1 MDNFDF
7 DGIPPYSISEF
18 LNSSKQNVKT
28 YGFVRGEK
36 LMEFLFEMLDML
48 SKHGHEA
55 GKDPRAS
62 IIQSTQES
70 IDNLKKRI
78 KDELKESQN
87 NIIINHNFRTD

>member
-1 MDNFDF
+1 
-7 DGIPPYSISEF
+7 
-18 LNSSKQNVKT
+18 
-28 YGFVRGEK
+28 
-36 LMEFLFEMLDML
+36 ML

>member
-1 MDNFDF
+1 
-7 DGIPPYSISEF
+7 
-18 LNSSKQNVKT
+18 
-28 YGFVRGEK
+28 
-36 LMEFLFEMLDML
+36 MEFLFEMLDML
-48 SKHGHEA
+48 AKHGHEA

-70 IDNLKKRI
+70 IDKLKKKI